1 MSDIAKSWF
10 LVVALSVVVGVGV
23 GALVRGTRFEH
34 DPMRLSRSASFKVRI
49 AATRML
55 AAREDDDSQRRI
67 RALLD
72 DPHPLVRR
80 VAHHALVRSSTDSI
94 AGMPVGVL

>member
-1 MSDIAKSWF
+1 
-10 LVVALSVVVGVGV
+10 
-23 GALVRGTRFEH
+23 
-34 DPMRLSRSASFKVRI
+34 
-49 AATRML
+49 ML

-80 VAHHALVRSSTDSI
+80 VAHHALMRSSTDSI

>member
-1 MSDIAKSWF
+1 MAAAEDASDR
-10 LVVALSVVVGVGV
+10 VAL
-23 GALVRGTRFEH
+23 AF
-34 DPMRLSRSASFKVRI
+34 
-49 AATRML
+49 
-55 AAREDDDSQRRI
+55 AREDDDSQRRI

-80 VAHHALVRSSTDSI
+80 VAHHALMRSSTDSI